1 MEKHYPEEFKNKV
14 VATYL
19 SGEYGGYRQVG
30 KMYAVKESTVRNWII
45 KQRKQGNQKNDIN
58 HNIGKSKKTEI
69 NYKERYEILKKYQE
83 FMKAQREKK

>member
-30 KMYAVKESTVRNWII
+30 KMYDVKESTVRNWII
-45 KQRKQGNQKNDIN
+45 KQRKQGNQKNDI
-58 HNIGKSKKTEI
+58 
-69 NYKERYEILKKYQE
+69 
-83 FMKAQREKK
+83 